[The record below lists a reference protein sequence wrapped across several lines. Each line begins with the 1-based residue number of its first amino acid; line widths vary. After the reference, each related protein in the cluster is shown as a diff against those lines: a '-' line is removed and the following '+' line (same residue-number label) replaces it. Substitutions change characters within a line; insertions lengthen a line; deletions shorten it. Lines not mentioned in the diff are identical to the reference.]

1 MLMEKDT
8 AKKSKRIKSQVAKYT
23 MIWPIAA
30 WMYLLVAIPF
40 IYIIIVSFLTAGT
53 YGGVVWKLNLSNYL
67 EILNPLY
74 LKTFVKSII
83 MSVAV
88 TVICLLIAYPFTYYI
103 AKKGEVAK
111 TVLMA
116 LVMVPFCVSMII
128 RLFIWIN
135 LLRSEGIVNRIIM
148 WLGLSDSPLK
158 LVYSLTGAM
167 IGLVYMLLPF
177 MILPLYS
184 SIEKLDKSLLEAA
197 NDLGARPAKSFLKIT
212 LPLTKP
218 GIFAGCVMVFIPSM
232 GLYFVTDLMGGSK
245 TLVIGN
251 LIRNQFITARNWP
264 LGAAMSVVLM
274 LITVLLLKLYT
285 KAGGSMDD
293 LSGI

>member
-1 MLMEKDT
+1 MKN
-8 AKKSKRIKSQVAKYT
+8 KSKKRKSAMAKYC
-23 MIWPIAA
+23 MITPISL

-40 IYIIIVSFLTAGT
+40 IYIIVISFMNKGT
-53 YGGVVWKLNLSNYL
+53 YGGVTPGFTVNNYL
-67 EILNPLY
+67 SILNPLY
-74 LKTFVKSII
+74 IYTFLKSIG

-88 TVICLLIAYPFTYYI
+88 TFICLVIAYPFTYFI
-103 AKKGEVAK
+103 AKKTPIQK
-111 TVLMA
+111 TVFMSM
-116 LVMVPFCVSMII
+116 VMVPFCVSMII
-128 RLFIWIN
+128 RLFLWVNI
-135 LLRSEGIVNRIIM
+135 LRSEGVINNFLIS
-148 WLGLSDSPLK
+148 LGPIKEPLK
-158 LVYSLTGAM
+158 LVYNPVGAM
-167 IGLVYMLLPF
+167 IGLIYMLLPF

-197 NDLGARPAKSFLKIT
+197 NDLGAKPVKSFLKIT

-251 LIRNQFITARNWP
+251 LIKNQFITARNWP
-264 LGAAMSVVLM
+264 LGAAMSVILM
-274 LITVLLLKLYT
+274 LITLALLKGYQ

>member
-1 MLMEKDT
+1 MKN
-8 AKKSKRIKSQVAKYT
+8 KSKKRKSAMAKYC
-23 MIWPIAA
+23 MITPISL

-40 IYIIIVSFLTAGT
+40 IYIIVISFMNKGT
-53 YGGVVWKLNLSNYL
+53 YGGVTPGFTVNNYL
-67 EILNPLY
+67 SILNPLY
-74 LKTFVKSII
+74 IYTFLKSIG

-88 TVICLLIAYPFTYYI
+88 TFICLIIAYPFTYFI
-103 AKKGEVAK
+103 AKKTPVQK
-111 TVLMA
+111 TVFMSM
-116 LVMVPFCVSMII
+116 VMIPFCVSMII
-128 RLFIWIN
+128 RLFLWVNI
-135 LLRSEGIVNRIIM
+135 LRSEGIINNFLIS
-148 WLGLSDSPLK
+148 LGLIKEPLK
-158 LVYSLTGAM
+158 LVYNPVGAM

-184 SIEKLDKSLLEAA
+184 SIEKLDKSLIEAA
-197 NDLGARPAKSFLKIT
+197 NDLGAKPVKSFLKIT

-232 GLYFVTDLMGGSK
+232 GLYFITDLMGGSK

-251 LIRNQFITARNWP
+251 LIKNQFITARNWP
-264 LGAAMSVVLM
+264 LGAAMSVILM
-274 LITVLLLKLYT
+274 LITLALLKGYQ

>member
-1 MLMEKDT
+1 MKN
-8 AKKSKRIKSQVAKYT
+8 KSKKRKFAMAKYC
-23 MIWPIAA
+23 MITPISL

-40 IYIIIVSFLTAGT
+40 IYIIIISFMNKGT
-53 YGGVVWKLNLSNYL
+53 YGGVTPGFTVNNYL
-67 EILNPLY
+67 SILNPLY
-74 LKTFVKSII
+74 IYTFLKSIG

-88 TVICLLIAYPFTYYI
+88 TFICLVIAYPFTYFI
-103 AKKGEVAK
+103 AKKTPVQK
-111 TVLMA
+111 TVFMSM
-116 LVMVPFCVSMII
+116 VMIPFCVSMII
-128 RLFIWIN
+128 RLFLWVNI
-135 LLRSEGIVNRIIM
+135 LRSEGIINNFLIS
-148 WLGLSDSPLK
+148 LGLIKEPLK
-158 LVYSLTGAM
+158 LVYNPVGAM

-184 SIEKLDKSLLEAA
+184 SIEKLDKSLIEAA
-197 NDLGARPAKSFLKIT
+197 NDLGAKPVKSFLKIT

-232 GLYFVTDLMGGSK
+232 GLYFITDLMGGSK

-251 LIRNQFITARNWP
+251 LIKNQFITARNWP
-264 LGAAMSVVLM
+264 LGAAMSVILM
-274 LITVLLLKLYT
+274 LITLALLKGYQ

>member
-1 MLMEKDT
+1 MKN
-8 AKKSKRIKSQVAKYT
+8 KSKKRKSAMAKYC
-23 MIWPIAA
+23 MITPISL

-40 IYIIIVSFLTAGT
+40 IYIIVISFMNKGT
-53 YGGVVWKLNLSNYL
+53 YGGVTPGFTVNNYL
-67 EILNPLY
+67 SILNPLY
-74 LKTFVKSII
+74 IYTFLKSIG

-88 TVICLLIAYPFTYYI
+88 TFICLVIAYPFTYFI
-103 AKKGEVAK
+103 AKKTPIQK
-111 TVLMA
+111 TVFMSM
-116 LVMVPFCVSMII
+116 VMVPFCVSMII
-128 RLFIWIN
+128 RLFLWVNI
-135 LLRSEGIVNRIIM
+135 LRSEGIINNFLIS
-148 WLGLSDSPLK
+148 LGLIKEPLK
-158 LVYSLTGAM
+158 LVYNPVGAM
-167 IGLVYMLLPF
+167 IGLIYMLLPF

-197 NDLGARPAKSFLKIT
+197 NDLGAKPVKSFLKIT

-251 LIRNQFITARNWP
+251 LIKNQFITARNWP
-264 LGAAMSVVLM
+264 LGAAMSVILM
-274 LITVLLLKLYT
+274 LITLALLKGYQ

-293 LSGI
+293 QNSI

>member
-1 MLMEKDT
+1 M
-8 AKKSKRIKSQVAKYT
+8 AKYC
-23 MIWPIAA
+23 MITPISL

-40 IYIIIVSFLTAGT
+40 IYIIVISFMNKGT
-53 YGGVVWKLNLSNYL
+53 YGGVTPGFTVNNYL
-67 EILNPLY
+67 SILNPLY
-74 LKTFVKSII
+74 IYTFLKSIG

-88 TVICLLIAYPFTYYI
+88 TFICLVIAYPFTYFI
-103 AKKGEVAK
+103 AKKTPVQK
-111 TVLMA
+111 TVFMSM
-116 LVMVPFCVSMII
+116 VMIPFCVSMII
-128 RLFIWIN
+128 RLFLWVNI
-135 LLRSEGIVNRIIM
+135 LRSEGIINNFLIS
-148 WLGLSDSPLK
+148 LGLIKEPLK
-158 LVYSLTGAM
+158 LVYNPVGAM

-184 SIEKLDKSLLEAA
+184 SIEKLDKSLIEAA
-197 NDLGARPAKSFLKIT
+197 NDLGAKPVKSFLKIT

-232 GLYFVTDLMGGSK
+232 GLYFITDLMGGSK

-251 LIRNQFITARNWP
+251 LIKNQFITARNWP
-264 LGAAMSVVLM
+264 LGAAMSVILM
-274 LITVLLLKLYT
+274 LITLALLKGYQ

>member
-1 MLMEKDT
+1 MKKEKNKGT
-8 AKKSKRIKSQVAKYT
+8 FRIKSQVAKYT
-23 MIWPIAA
+23 MILPLAA
-30 WMYLLVAIPF
+30 WMYLLVAVPF
-40 IYIIIVSFLTAGT
+40 IYIIAISFMNAGT
-53 YGGVVWKLNLSNYL
+53 YGGVELGFSFRNYL

-74 LKTFVKSII
+74 LKTFLKSIA
-83 MSVAV
+83 MSFAV
-88 TVICLLIAYPFTYYI
+88 TAICLLIAYPFTYFI
-103 AKKGEVAK
+103 AKKSEIKK
-111 TVLMA
+111 TVFMSLI
-116 LVMVPFCVSMII
+116 MVPFCVSMII

-135 LLRSEGIVNRIIM
+135 LLRSEGIVNKIIM
-148 WLGLSDSPLK
+148 WVGLSDEPLK

-184 SIEKLDKSLLEAA
+184 SIEKLDKYLLEAA
-197 NDLGARPAKSFLKIT
+197 SDLGAKPYKAFLKVT

-218 GIFAGCVMVFIPSM
+218 GIFAGCVMVFIPAL

-251 LIRNQFITARNWP
+251 LIKNQFITARNWP

-274 LITVLLLKLYT
+274 IITVILLKAYT